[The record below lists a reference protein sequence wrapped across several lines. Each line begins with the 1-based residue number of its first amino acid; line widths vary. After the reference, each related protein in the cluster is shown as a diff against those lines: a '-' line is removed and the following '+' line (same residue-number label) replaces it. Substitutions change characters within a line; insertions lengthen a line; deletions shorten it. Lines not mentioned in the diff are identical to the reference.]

1 MIFEGRFLV
10 NLAGAVIRQDT
21 IRPIHGAIN
30 WEMMYRT
37 ADYHRI
43 ANLIYLGLMGKRE
56 TVPERWRE
64 RFFDRYQEALRF
76 GDICNEAEREILT
89 LLEMKEISCII
100 LASCGI
106 RDLYQVKEMAGNSP
120 LILYLDNES
129 YTLVKGYLID
139 LGYETDKTFPD
150 CGECMKKVSGFTVEI
165 YHDLPFITS
174 TYKKHM
180 QHLLERSV
188 PRNSSQRIRNLT
200 VQDRFV
206 FRMAQAVY
214 HYVTNELLLR
224 EVLDLYLFHKA
235 WQSRLDHETIMDML
249 AALHIEELAEK
260 LLYISYMWFGSKED
274 SGIERPDEN
283 LEVYDV
289 LENRILS
296 RGAIE
301 KETDPQALEL
311 GSMIERVLAKERK
324 KEKLGSI
331 KDRLLSQWRNLKR
344 SLHWVFPEYQYMCA
358 IYPWLEKLPIL
369 LPIGWMIR
377 DLRLLLGMLRSR
389 FRFKSEQK
397 ASDDHPDS

>member
-1 MIFEGRFLV
+1 M
-10 NLAGAVIRQDT
+10 NLAGSVIRQDA
-21 IRPIHGAIN
+21 IRPIHGTIN
-30 WEMMYRT
+30 WERMYRT

-56 TVPERWRE
+56 MVPERWRE
-64 RFFDRYQEALRF
+64 RFFERYQEALRY
-76 GDICNEAEREILT
+76 GEICNEAEREILT

-100 LASCGI
+100 LASCGV

-120 LILYLDNES
+120 LILFLDSES
-129 YTLVKGYLID
+129 YVLVKGYLVD
-139 LGYETDKTFPD
+139 LGYETDRTYEE

-174 TYKKHM
+174 TYKKQM
-180 QHLLERSV
+180 QRLLERSV

-214 HYVTNELLLR
+214 HYATNELLLR

-235 WQSRLDHETIMDML
+235 WQSRLDHESIMDML
-249 AALHIEELAEK
+249 SAFHIDELAEK
-260 LLYISYMWFGSKED
+260 LLYISYMWFGSKAE

-301 KETDPQALEL
+301 KETDPQAQEL
-311 GSMIERVLAKERK
+311 GSMIERVREKERRR
-324 KEKLGSI
+324 ERLGSM
-331 KDRLLSQWRNLKR
+331 KDDLAARWRELRR
-344 SLHWVFPEYQYMCA
+344 SLHWIFPEYRYMCA
-358 IYPWLEKLPIL
+358 IYPWLESLPIL
-369 LPIGWMIR
+369 LPVSWMIR
-377 DLRLLLGMLRSR
+377 DVRLLLGMLKNKLRSR
-389 FRFKSEQK
+389 KK
-397 ASDDHPDS
+397 ARVSDQGNPDQTDF

>member
-1 MIFEGRFLV
+1 M
-10 NLAGAVIRQDT
+10 NLAGAVIRQDA
-21 IRPIHGAIN
+21 IRPIHGTIN

-37 ADYHRI
+37 ADYHKI
-43 ANLIYLGLMGKRE
+43 ANLTYLGLMGKRDM
-56 TVPERWRE
+56 VPERWRE
-64 RFFDRYQEALRF
+64 RFFDRYQEALRY
-76 GDICNEAEREILT
+76 GEICNQAEREILT

-129 YTLVKGYLID
+129 YILVKGYLVD
-139 LGYETDKTFPD
+139 LGYETDKTFDD

-174 TYKKHM
+174 SYKKHM
-180 QHLLERSV
+180 QYLLERSV

-235 WQSRLDHETIMDML
+235 WKSRLDHDTTMDML
-249 AALHIEELAEK
+249 AAFHIEGLAEK

-274 SGIERPDEN
+274 SGIQRPDEN
-283 LEVYDV
+283 LEIYDV

-301 KETDPQALEL
+301 KETDLQALEL
-311 GSMIERVLAKERK
+311 GSMIERIREKERRR
-324 KEKLGSI
+324 ERLGSI
-331 KDRLLSQWRNLKR
+331 KDKMVSQWKNLKR
-344 SLHWVFPEYQYMCA
+344 SLHWAFPEYRYMCA
-358 IYPWLEKLPIL
+358 IYPWLEKLPVL
-369 LPIGWMIR
+369 LPVSWIIR
-377 DLRLLLGMLRSR
+377 DMRLLVGMLKPKPRSR
-389 FRFKSEQK
+389 
-397 ASDDHPDS
+397 SDQEPPDDSPD